1 MFLPKEEQVPPGKVS
16 SRAEGTRTDSPHRH
30 VLLIQ
35 LALTDAALMTQDKHS
50 RGRRK
55 MIHAE
60 LTGGHPQ
67 TLKTAESSRSSRC
80 GDGGGP
86 YVGPDPLFS
95 QRFSP
100 TRQMRQSQTPGSF
113 EYFAERQDFVT
124 VLGLVQDMQGQGSL
138 STVVCRFGKRIQ
150 RGAYASVERAQDL
163 ELGGPGFRSRP
174 CLSQRSLRKKKVLV
188 MGIHFRDV
196 LRIR

>member
-1 MFLPKEEQVPPGKVS
+1 MLNSQEATPRL
-16 SRAEGTRTDSPHRH
+16 SRQQSPLDLADVETEG
-30 VLLIQ
+30 
-35 LALTDAALMTQDKHS
+35 ALMWLCSAPH
-50 RGRRK
+50 
-55 MIHAE
+55 
-60 LTGGHPQ
+60 
-67 TLKTAESSRSSRC
+67 
-80 GDGGGP
+80 
-86 YVGPDPLFS
+86 VGPDPLFS

-113 EYFAERQDFVT
+113 EHFAERQDFVT
-124 VLGLVQDMQGQGSL
+124 VLGLVQDKQGQGSL

-174 CLSQRSLRKKKVLV
+174 CLSPRSLRKKKVLV